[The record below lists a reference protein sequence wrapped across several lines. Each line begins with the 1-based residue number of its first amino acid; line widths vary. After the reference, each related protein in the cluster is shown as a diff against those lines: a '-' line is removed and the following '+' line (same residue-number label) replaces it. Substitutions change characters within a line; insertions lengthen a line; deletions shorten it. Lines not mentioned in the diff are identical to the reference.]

1 MQILEGDK
9 GGGRRAIVIDVWD
22 RIIQQNPINLKIAIT
37 TLTTLEKWRNGNA
50 LSNSLGSGLNTLED
64 CTAVAAEDNHCTRLE
79 TSPQDGHPT
88 SLDRMNWSLLFRT

>member
-50 LSNSLGSGLNTLED
+50 LSNK
-64 CTAVAAEDNHCTRLE
+64 
-79 TSPQDGHPT
+79 
-88 SLDRMNWSLLFRT
+88 